1 MKDRVT
7 RRAPGVA
14 TERASDASRDF
25 IGRRSPTGAIDRLFA
40 EPHSFSFFQA
50 VRLLSRWIAR
60 DEGLSSAEV
69 IARRLAFRNSLELS
83 FPPSEIAVFNVIAAF
98 DPDAPPKPGLLD
110 EVVEASTDPH
120 APIAHVERHSREVER
135 IEMTPAFMGLLGSNG
150 TLPIYYTEL
159 FARRELFERDQAPRA
174 FLDIFL
180 QRAVALFYE
189 AWRKHRLPVRFEDD
203 RKNEYLPLI
212 LSVAGLGHKGLRDRL
227 RSREGGVADDTLAYF
242 AGGLQQRP
250 VSAAMLQRLLAQYF
264 AAPVALEQFVGR
276 WFTLPVDNQS
286 AMGLA
291 NMSLGR
297 DAVVGERIWQRD
309 LRMRLTIGPLN
320 AVRFRRFLP
329 GGAAAL
335 ALRELLALLTGTTL
349 EYEVRL
355 CLRATDVQGAALDVQ
370 SAPRLGWDSFLVT
383 QSESRD
389 RDDPGYDVFATA

>member
-1 MKDRVT
+1 MSAPVKGSVKARAAERLIDSANAIVGQ
-7 RRAPGVA
+7 RR
-14 TERASDASRDF
+14 
-25 IGRRSPTGAIDRLFA
+25 PTGAIDRLFA

-50 VRLLSRWIAR
+50 VRLLSRWIVR
-60 DEGLSSAEV
+60 EEGVGSAEV

-83 FPPSEIAVFNVIAAF
+83 FPPSEIAAF
-98 DPDAPPKPGLLD
+98 TVVAVDDPDAPPRPGLLD
-110 EVVEASTDPH
+110 EVIEASDPD
-120 APIAHVERHSREVER
+120 APVTHVERRSRDVDR

-159 FARRELFERDQAPRA
+159 FARREMFERDQAPRA

-189 AWRKHRLPVRFEDD
+189 SWRKHRLPVRFEDD
-203 RKNEYLPLI
+203 RRNEYLPLI

-242 AGGLQQRP
+242 AGGLQHRP
-250 VSAAMLQRLLAQYF
+250 VSAAALQRLLSQYF

-297 DAVVGERIWQRD
+297 DAVMGERIWQRD

-320 AVRFRRFLP
+320 ALRFRRFLP

-335 ALRELLALLTGTTL
+335 ALRELLSLLTGTTL

-355 CLRATDVQGAALDVQ
+355 CLRAADVQGASLDAQ
-370 SAPRLGWDSFLVT
+370 TAPRLGWDSFLVT
-383 QSESRD
+383 QSERRD
-389 RDDPGYDVFATA
+389 RDDPGYDVFATG